1 MRTIVTVTIESK
13 HVIAHNY
20 LNNAQSIL
28 IERAVQQAINAEI
41 ASAFMEANN
50 KPYMDWLP
58 NQIIVKVQRKD
69 IDDLEN
75 KPFSCSA
82 EIAYEAKSPVD
93 AAKQFVN
100 NAGEVV
106 WWIDVKDLQTGKVY
120 VVDTADWT
128 IRDKD
133 IGNDRTK

>member
-13 HVIAHNY
+13 HWAPRAH
-20 LNNAQSIL
+20 LNNVQTCL
-28 IERAVQQAINAEI
+28 IERSIQAAIHADV
-41 ASAFMEANN
+41 ARAFTELNN
-50 KPYMDWLP
+50 RPYLTSPD
-58 NQIIVKVQRKD
+58 QITVKVQRKD
-69 IDDLEN
+69 IEPSPN

-82 EIAYEAKSPVD
+82 EIMYEGKDPVD

-106 WWIDVKDLQTGKVY
+106 WYIDVKDLETGKVF

-128 IRDKD
+128 IRDK
-133 IGNDRTK
+133 GLEE